1 MSKILVVEDDL
12 TLSAGLCFALDEDGH
27 LSVAAYTC
35 QKARLLLQEDPF
47 DLMILDINLPDGNG
61 FDLCR

>member
-35 QKARLLLQEDPF
+35 QTGMALTFAE
-47 DLMILDINLPDGNG
+47 NLNSPNQN
-61 FDLCR
+61 FQSSS